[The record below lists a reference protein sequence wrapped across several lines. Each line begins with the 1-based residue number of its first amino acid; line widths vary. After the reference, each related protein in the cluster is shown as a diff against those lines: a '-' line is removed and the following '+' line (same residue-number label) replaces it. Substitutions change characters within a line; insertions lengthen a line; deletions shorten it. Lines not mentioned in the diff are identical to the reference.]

1 MVFDAADK
9 GDAVAMSIIERVAV
23 LLGRLCSNAVLTFQP
38 KKIVIVGGLA
48 QRSPKLLETINKT
61 MKESC
66 WLIFKGLTDCDV
78 ICSELGDSAGVLGA
92 IRKVQKVLEK

>member
-1 MVFDAADK
+1 MKYVAFSGVAA
-9 GDAVAMSIIERVAV
+9 S
-23 LLGRLCSNAVLTFQP
+23 P

-48 QRSPKLLETINKT
+48 KRSPKLLETINKT

-66 WLIFKGLTDCDV
+66 WLIFKGLTDCQV

-92 IRKVQKVLEK
+92 IRKVQNVLEK